1 VSSSGDE
8 PLVPARAAESPVRR
22 VAGSRRVVRP
32 GNEAADPTPHDTT
45 SRLEEDAEVGTQPG
59 AASSG
64 NDEQLRRDKPPH
76 WG

>member
-1 VSSSGDE
+1 MNSAGDE

-32 GNEAADPTPHDTT
+32 GNEAADPTPHDAT
-45 SRLEEDAEVGTQPG
+45 SRLEEDAETSARPG
-59 AASSG
+59 ASPSG